1 MSVIDVGSSS
11 IKTRRCS
18 DDEGGGV
25 GGAVGFGVVVPT
37 GDLVSSAAMG
47 EAVVGNSVGETE
59 GDTVGLDDG
68 RCDGEMVGM
77 EEIVGEALGQTSGVG
92 LGEIVGKAVGVVDGK
107 SDGLEVGDCERIEKG
122 GRI

>member
-18 DDEGGGV
+18 EEEGGGV
-25 GGAVGFGVVVPT
+25 GTEVGFGVST

-47 EAVVGNSVGETE
+47 EAVVGNSVGEAE

-107 SDGLEVGDCERIEKG
+107 SDGLEVGDCERV
-122 GRI
+122 

>member
-25 GGAVGFGVVVPT
+25 GTEVGFGVST

-77 EEIVGEALGQTSGVG
+77 EEIVGEALGQISGVG
-92 LGEIVGKAVGVVDGK
+92 LCEIVGKAVGVVDGK
-107 SDGLEVGDCERIEKG
+107 SDGLAVGDCERVEKD